1 MNPAIESQF
10 NPRTTVPDV
19 GIYTSR
25 GDKLSAEARAR
36 YTFES
41 DVRYGTGPLADLDF
55 FPAKSAGRPLVVFLH
70 GGYWRARDK
79 KDYSFVVNGLVSADC
94 SVVVMNYDLCP
105 AVKLSEIVQQVKDG
119 LVWLASQAERWDFD
133 PKQIYV
139 SGHSAGAH
147 LLAAVLAQ
155 TGESYQLPT
164 GIIKKAYLLSG
175 VYDVEPVLDISV
187 NEEIR
192 LLPEEVHAMSP
203 LRFTFSPETSYEI
216 LVGGGEP
223 RDWIRESSRFAE
235 HLKHQGCA
243 VHYQT
248 IGDLN
253 HYSLMFEFETPEGL
267 ISSRIRKDLEASSK

>member
-25 GDKLSAEARAR
+25 GDKLSAEARTH
-36 YTFES
+36 YKFEA
-41 DVRYGTGPLADLDF
+41 DVRYGNGPLANLDY
-55 FPAKSAGRPLVVFLH
+55 FPAQTAGRPLVVFLH

-79 KDYSFVVNGLVSADC
+79 KDYSFVVNGLQSADC

-105 AVKLSEIVQQVKDG
+105 TVKLSEIVLQVKEG
-119 LVWLASQAERWDFD
+119 LVWLAAQAERWGFD

-155 TGESYQLPT
+155 TGETYQLPA
-164 GIIKKAYLLSG
+164 GMIKKAYLLSG
-175 VYDVEPVLDISV
+175 VYDVEPVLEISV

-203 LRFTFSPETSYEI
+203 LRFAFHPETSYEI

-235 HLKHQGCA
+235 HLKKQGCA
-243 VHYQT
+243 VFYQAVR
-248 IGDLN
+248 DLN
-253 HYSLMFEFETPEGL
+253 HYSLMFEFETPEGF
-267 ISSRIRKDLEASSK
+267 ISKRIRQDIEAS

>member
-19 GIYTSR
+19 GIYTAR
-25 GDKLSAEARAR
+25 GDELSAQARAN
-36 YTFES
+36 YAFES
-41 DVRYGTGPLADLDF
+41 DVRYGNGPLADLDF

-79 KDYSFVVNGLVSADC
+79 KDYSFVVNALHSADC

-105 AVKLSEIVQQVKDG
+105 AVKLSQIVQQVKDG
-119 LVWLASQAERWDFD
+119 LVWLAAQAERWNFD
-133 PKQIYV
+133 AKQIFV

-155 TGESYQLPT
+155 TGQSYQLPA

-175 VYDVEPVLDISV
+175 VYDVEPVLEISV

-192 LLPEEVHAMSP
+192 LLPDEVHAMSP
-203 LRFTFSPETSYEI
+203 LRFKFSPETSYEI
-216 LVGGGEP
+216 YAGGGEP
-223 RDWIRESSRFAE
+223 RDWIRESSRFAQ
-235 HLKHQGCA
+235 HLKEQGCA
-243 VHYQT
+243 VQYQT

-253 HYSLMFEFETPEGL
+253 HYSLMFEFETPEGF
-267 ISSRIRKDLEASSK
+267 IASQIRKDIAPI

>member
-36 YTFES
+36 YAFES
-41 DVRYGTGPLADLDF
+41 DVRYGNGPLADLDF
-55 FPAKSAGRPLVVFLH
+55 FPAKTAGRPLVVFLH

-79 KDYSFVVNGLVSADC
+79 KDYSFVVHALNSADC

-105 AVKLSEIVQQVKDG
+105 AVKLSQIVQQVKDG
-119 LVWLASQAERWDFD
+119 LVWLAAQAERWNFD
-133 PKQIYV
+133 AKNIFV

-155 TGESYQLPT
+155 TGQPYQLPT

-175 VYDVEPVLDISV
+175 VYDVEPVLEISV

-192 LLPEEVHAMSP
+192 LRPEEVHAMSP
-203 LRFTFSPETSYEI
+203 LRFKFNPETSYEI

-223 RDWIRESSRFAE
+223 RDWIRESERFAK
-235 HLKHQGCA
+235 HLENQGCA
-243 VHYQT
+243 VYYQS

-253 HYSLMFEFETPEGL
+253 HYSLMFEFETPEGF
-267 ISSRIRKDLEASSK
+267 ISSRIRKDLAAI